1 MSTPF
6 YVVFGAF
13 PYPVVFPLA
22 LAQRL
27 CAGGAIPPPSY
38 LGGGFFIPYTLPGGE
53 GDRFNVSYDF
63 APDGTLRLS
72 SV

>member
-27 CAGGAIPPPSY
+27 CAGSAAFAQAAQLPHPRTWVEDFSFLIPSP
-38 LGGGFFIPYTLPGGE
+38 E
-53 GDRFNVSYDF
+53 GR
-63 APDGTLRLS
+63 GIGC
-72 SV
+72 

>member
-27 CAGGAIPPPSY
+27 CAGGAALAQAAQFPHPRTLVWSISSICPPRR
-38 LGGGFFIPYTLPGGE
+38 GGGQVV
-53 GDRFNVSYDF
+53 NS
-63 APDGTLRLS
+63 
-72 SV
+72 